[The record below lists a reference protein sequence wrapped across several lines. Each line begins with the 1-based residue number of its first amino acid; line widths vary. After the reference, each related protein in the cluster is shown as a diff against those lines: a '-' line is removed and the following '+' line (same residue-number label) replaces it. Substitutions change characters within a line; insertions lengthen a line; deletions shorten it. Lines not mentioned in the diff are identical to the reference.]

1 MTEIEI
7 QNLAD
12 KALEDF
18 NCYKVRRVMKFLK
31 WKWSVTDENGDE
43 ITRTP
48 TEIEIYRSARRLLVE
63 AIRDGGHS
71 SCGGLTAYAMH
82 CDDGTC
88 FARITFN
95 AEESEYDNEWDKSK
109 EDG

>member
-12 KALEDF
+12 KVLEDF

-31 WKWSVTDENGDE
+31 WKWSVAEENGDE
-43 ITRTP
+43 IDRTP
-48 TEIEIYRSARRLLVE
+48 TEIEIYREARQLLVR
-63 AIRDGGHS
+63 AIRNGGCS
-71 SCGGLTAYAMH
+71 SCGGLTAYAMRR
-82 CDDGTC
+82 DDGTC

-95 AEESEYDNEWDKSK
+95 AEESEYDNEWDKGK
-109 EDG
+109 KDG